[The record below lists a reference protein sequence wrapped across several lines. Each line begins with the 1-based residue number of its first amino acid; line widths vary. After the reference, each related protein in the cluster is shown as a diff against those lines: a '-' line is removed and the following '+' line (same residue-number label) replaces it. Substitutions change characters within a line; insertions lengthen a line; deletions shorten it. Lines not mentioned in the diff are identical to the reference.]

1 MNFTRLSCTGIIALD
16 QQTGV
21 MMAGK
26 NRPNL
31 IVVLVDDLRFD
42 EVGLCGH
49 PYMKT
54 PNIDRLGLEGA
65 RFDNAFHTTPLCSPN
80 RASII
85 TGQYA
90 SRHGVIDNVARDA
103 LSHRLPNYHSI
114 LQRLGYDTAHV
125 GKWHMGNSASPR
137 PGYSRWVSFP
147 GQGEIID
154 PLLNIDGKERRH
166 KGYVT
171 DLLNAHA
178 LEFIE
183 RKRQGPFSL
192 FLAHKA
198 VHPDAHQA
206 ADGTLDP
213 KGGGYIP
220 ADRHKDLYR
229 GEHFPPRPNVMDP
242 RKAIRSKPAFAEAFG
257 LRENPQGRKVMD
269 WVKSGTQEEMRL
281 RAAMMASVDEG
292 VGQILESLERSGQL
306 DDTLIL
312 FLGDN
317 GYFFGEHGLGPERRF
332 AYEEG
337 IRTPF
342 LVRYP
347 RRFPAGTRVSKMVL
361 ALDIAPTFADLAGAS
376 PRDRRHMQGMSLL
389 PLAKP
394 GARVPWRRSFMCEYF
409 SENAMPWLHGMTY
422 KAVRTERHKYIHWVQ
437 KSLAG
442 DDCDELYDLR
452 EDPYEM
458 KNLIR
463 SRTHEAVAARLRREL
478 SKLVSSS
485 IGL

>member
-1 MNFTRLSCTGIIALD
+1 MRSPTDPALPMTRPR
-16 QQTGV
+16 
-21 MMAGK
+21 
-26 NRPNL
+26 RPNL
-31 IVVLVDDLRFD
+31 IVILVDDLRFD
-42 EVGLCGH
+42 EVGFCGH

-54 PNIDRLGLEGA
+54 PHTDRIGMEGVN
-65 RFDNAFHTTPLCSPN
+65 FVNAFHTTPLCSPN
-80 RASII
+80 RASIV

-103 LSHRLPNYHSI
+103 LSHRLPNYHVI

-147 GQGEIID
+147 GHGSIVD
-154 PLLNIDGKERRH
+154 PVLNIDGAEH
-166 KGYVT
+166 KHTGYIT

-178 LEFIE
+178 LDFIE
-183 RKRQGPFSL
+183 HRRDRPFSL

-198 VHPDAHQA
+198 VHPDAFQA
-206 ADGTLDP
+206 PDGTLDP
-213 KGGGYIP
+213 AGGGYLP

-229 GEHFPPRPNVMDP
+229 GAHFPPRPNVMGP
-242 RKAIRSKPAFAEAFG
+242 QQAVRTKPAFAEAFA
-257 LRENPQGRKVMD
+257 LRDTERGRKVMD
-269 WVKSGTQEEMRL
+269 WIQSGTQEEIRL

-292 VGQILESLERSGQL
+292 VGQIFESLERSGQL

-317 GYFFGEHGLGPERRF
+317 GYFFGEHALGPERRF

-337 IRTPF
+337 IRSPF

-347 RRFPAGTRVSKMVL
+347 RRFSPGRSVSKMVL
-361 ALDIAPTFADLAGAS
+361 ALDIAPTLVALAGGRAA
-376 PRDRRHMQGMSLL
+376 DCAHMQGLSLL
-389 PLAKP
+389 PLGKP
-394 GARVPWRRSFMCEYF
+394 ATRPVPWRRSFMCEYF

-422 KAVRTERHKYIHWVQ
+422 KAVRTDRHKYVHWVQ
-437 KSLAG
+437 KSPA
-442 DDCDELYDLR
+442 DAECDELYDLKA
-452 EDPYEM
+452 DPYEM

-463 SRTHEAVAARLRREL
+463 SRAHAPTVARLRREL
-478 SKLVSSS
+478 ARLASSS